1 MSSNSCL
8 AFMIYV
14 TKLFDN
20 KGLLLSCSILWRRKR
35 RMLVIRWWHKIIASH
50 FSNFSVSLVYYMFV
64 IVHYLTY
71 NRYSLHC
78 LLYHISSLLT
88 THSNKL
94 SHVYSLN
101 HSPLLPHSPTFDV
114 VWLSHIDI
122 FSIVSHLFNINTP
135 FFTVAVHPN
144 KCCNQAHLSFVAVC
158 WRVFRPCLPRG
169 VEHLRSFWPSRAA
182 QRAHLD
188 TTGVLPHGLSVSGPE
203 WGSHSLTRTFYRA

>member
-1 MSSNSCL
+1 
-8 AFMIYV
+8 MIYV

-94 SHVYSLN
+94 SHVYSL
-101 HSPLLPHSPTFDV
+101 HYSPLLPHSPTFDV

-122 FSIVSHLFNINTP
+122 FTVVSHLFNFNTP

-144 KCCNQAHLSFVAVC
+144 KCCNQAHPF
-158 WRVFRPCLPRG
+158 
-169 VEHLRSFWPSRAA
+169 
-182 QRAHLD
+182 
-188 TTGVLPHGLSVSGPE
+188 SGPAFFAASSTYDHSDPHE
-203 WGSHSLTRTFYRA
+203 QRSEFTWTLLACCRMGYQYQDLSEGVTHSLEHSIAPSLLLTQCILSKTFLV